1 MKLVMCLIIIKIL
14 NETHGKSIFETTSM
28 IQSNSE
34 EFDLILSDSEEFD
47 LIQSDSEEFYL
58 IQSNSKEFI
67 MTNSTEEYSK
77 KVLNNLLFA

>member
-1 MKLVMCLIIIKIL
+1 MNLVMCLIIIKIL

-34 EFDLILSDSEEFD
+34 EFDLIQSDSEEFD
-47 LIQSDSEEFYL
+47 LIQSDSEEF
-58 IQSNSKEFI
+58 I

-77 KVLNNLLFA
+77 KILNNLFVALKVLQI